1 MKSHSQ
7 WHNPE
12 LPFSLFINNY
22 FICNVGESVQS
33 LMLCLTHLSLQQ
45 FMLGGAMWL
54 TCSHL
59 VSNIIQEGHKAD
71 DYG

>member
-1 MKSHSQ
+1 MAHGKTDDQAGSNGFAFMGVNS
-7 WHNPE
+7 
-12 LPFSLFINNY
+12 FISPT
-22 FICNVGESVQS
+22 IHV
-33 LMLCLTHLSLQQ
+33 
-45 FMLGGAMWL
+45 GGAMWL